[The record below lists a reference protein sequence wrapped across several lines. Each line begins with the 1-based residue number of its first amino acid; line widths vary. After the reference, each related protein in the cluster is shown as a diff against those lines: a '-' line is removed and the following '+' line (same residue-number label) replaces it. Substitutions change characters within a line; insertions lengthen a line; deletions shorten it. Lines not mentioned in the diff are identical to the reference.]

1 MQIKRREQRDR
12 IPQSKVLEDRYLL
25 PRSIISTTTTSHS
38 QRSLLNRSIDSS
50 GKLTF
55 FTVTGALLTQRPQI
69 SACSATLPTSW
80 CSASSVGTSHLRLY
94 STRLSAF
101 EYFALLSI
109 SRCVVIVCNGT
120 PEVNRTNRNSS
131 PSAVSFAAVPVLHT
145 RLLPLPASHPL
156 SCRTRLLNDF
166 VHFATHFQQL
176 VPDASFIASLSARP
190 NRPSYHSP

>member
-12 IPQSKVLEDRYLL
+12 IPQSKVWRIRYLL

-38 QRSLLNRSIDSS
+38 SVALLNRSIDSS

-55 FTVTGALLTQRPQI
+55 FTAPATLLTQRPQI
-69 SACSATLPTSW
+69 SACSATLPHPG

-94 STRLSAF
+94 STRFQPF

-109 SRCVVIVCNGT
+109 SRCVVIVST
-120 PEVNRTNRNSS
+120 VAPEVNRTNRNSS
-131 PSAVSFAAVPVLHT
+131 PSAVSSPPVPVLHT

-156 SCRTRLLNDF
+156 LVGTRLLNDF
-166 VHFATHFQQL
+166 VHFATHFQQ
-176 VPDASFIASLSARP
+176 PSQNASFIASLSARP
-190 NRPSYHSP
+190 NRPSYTHR